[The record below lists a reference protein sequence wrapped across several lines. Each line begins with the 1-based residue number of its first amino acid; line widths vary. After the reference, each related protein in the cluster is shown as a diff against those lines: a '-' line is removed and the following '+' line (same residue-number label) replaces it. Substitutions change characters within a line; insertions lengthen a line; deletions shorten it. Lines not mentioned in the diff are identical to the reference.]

1 MAYFAVSIDSCEVI
15 QEGLIQAA
23 MGTIFRVPVV
33 VELKNRQNLDP
44 AVRWWRRI
52 SRTEWLQVGRRGQSR
67 AQAHSGLVMDA
78 SSAHMRAPVLAF
90 AASED

>member
-1 MAYFAVSIDSCEVI
+1 
-15 QEGLIQAA
+15 

-44 AVRWWRRI
+44 AARWWRRI

-90 AASED
+90 AASEA